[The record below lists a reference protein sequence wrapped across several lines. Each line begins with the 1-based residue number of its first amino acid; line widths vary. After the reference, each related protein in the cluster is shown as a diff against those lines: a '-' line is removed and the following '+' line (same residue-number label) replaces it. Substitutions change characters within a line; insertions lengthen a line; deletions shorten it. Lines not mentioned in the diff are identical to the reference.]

1 MIVVTAAEMRELD
14 RLTIEVYG
22 TPGYVLMERAGIGA
36 TDVLLDRFPNANG
49 GPVIVIAGKGNNGGD
64 GFVIARALLG
74 RDIDA
79 EVLLLASVADVGG
92 DAALALDAF
101 RKAGGRLVEM
111 PADDD
116 VAQLPERLA
125 RAGLVVDAVFGTGLN
140 SPVRGR
146 FAAALQAI
154 NACGRPVLAVDI
166 PSGLDA
172 DSGMPLGIAVHAH
185 VTATF
190 AFPKAGQ
197 LVYPGAGFVGMLAV
211 VDIGIAAEA
220 VAAVAPRLHCMAR
233 ESAARLIPLRAADDH
248 KGRTGHVAVFAG
260 STGHTGAARMAGRAA
275 LRCGAG
281 LATIAGPASLNAI
294 FCQGTDELMTA
305 PLADRDGRV
314 VADAEAVRAVLR
326 GKSAIVAGPGF
337 GTHDDA
343 ARVVELIVREAEV
356 PVVLDA
362 DALTCVA
369 RDPGLLDAAAAPLV
383 LTPHPGEMARL
394 LGSDTAAVQGD
405 RLGVARRFAAA
416 HRCVLLLKGARSVVA
431 APDGEAWINPTGNP
445 GMATGGMGDVL
456 AGMLGALLAQGLDPR
471 AAARLGAFL
480 HGEAADRV
488 ATRRGMIGML
498 AGDVI
503 EELPPAI
510 AALCGADQ

>member
-14 RLTIEVYG
+14 RLTIEVCG
-22 TPGYVLMERAGIGA
+22 TPGYVLMERAGLGA
-36 TDVLLDRFPNANG
+36 TDVLLDRFPNASDG
-49 GPVIVIAGKGNNGGD
+49 LVMVVAGKGNNGGD

-74 RDIDA
+74 RGIDA

-101 RKAGGRLVEM
+101 RKAGGRFVEM

-125 RAGLVVDAVFGTGLN
+125 RSGLVVDAVFGTGLN

-154 NACGRPVLAVDI
+154 NTCGRPVLAVDI

-172 DSGMPLGIAVHAH
+172 DSGMPLGVAVHAH

-190 AFPKAGQ
+190 AFPKVGQ

-233 ESAARLIPLRAADDH
+233 ESAARLVPARAADDH

-281 LATIAGPASLNAI
+281 LVTLAGPASLNAI

-305 PLADRDGRV
+305 PLADHYGRV
-314 VADAEAVRAVLR
+314 VADAEAVRAVMR
-326 GKSAIVAGPGF
+326 GKSAIVVGPGF

-343 ARVVELIVREAEV
+343 ARVVEQILREAEV

-369 RDPGLLDAAAAPLV
+369 RDLHVLDAARCPVL

-394 LGSDTAAVQGD
+394 LGRDTAVVQGD

-416 HRCVLLLKGARSVVA
+416 HRCVLLLKGARTVVA

-456 AGMLGALLAQGLDPR
+456 AGMLGALLAQGLDTR

-510 AALCGADQ
+510 AALCGAQL